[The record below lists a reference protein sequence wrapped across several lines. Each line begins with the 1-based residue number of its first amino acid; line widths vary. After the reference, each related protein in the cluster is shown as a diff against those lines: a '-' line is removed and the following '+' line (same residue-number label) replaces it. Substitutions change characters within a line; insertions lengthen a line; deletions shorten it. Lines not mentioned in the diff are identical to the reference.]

1 MTPLDAS
8 ALQAAILGLERELE
22 TAESPRVHAPLAESY
37 RLQNR
42 LEDSVRMARA
52 GLVSYP
58 GHISIRVVLARALDN
73 SGRLDEA
80 TEAYREVTRLD
91 PDNVEA
97 MAFLEEAGTGS
108 LIDQVENG
116 AFEET
121 IPEGQERPVDDGVLP
136 KTGSLAVELEH
147 LEGLFS
153 TRGVDDSPALTDSL
167 DAIATL
173 TLAEIYAKQ
182 GLPDKALEIC
192 ERILATDP
200 DDEAAQEC
208 LVGYRRAMA
217 EAL

>member
-42 LEDSVRMARA
+42 LEDSIRTARA

-58 GHISIRVVLARALDN
+58 GHISMRVVLARALDN
-73 SGRLDEA
+73 SGRLEEA

-97 MAFLEEAGTGS
+97 MAFLEEAVTGS
-108 LIDQVENG
+108 LIEQVENG
-116 AFEET
+116 SFEATPSESEV
-121 IPEGQERPVDDGVLP
+121 PQ

-153 TRGVDDSPALTDSL
+153 VRGADVTPTLTDDL

-192 ERILATDP
+192 ERILARNP
-200 DDEAAQEC
+200 DDEAAQER
-208 LVGYRRAMA
+208 VGDYRRAMA
-217 EAL
+217 EVQ